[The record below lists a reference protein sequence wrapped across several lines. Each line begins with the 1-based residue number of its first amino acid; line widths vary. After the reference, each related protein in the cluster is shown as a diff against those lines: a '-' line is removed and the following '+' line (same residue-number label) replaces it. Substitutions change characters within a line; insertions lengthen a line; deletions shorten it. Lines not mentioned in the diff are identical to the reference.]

1 MMEQKRPIFLYALI
15 LAICAIWVL
24 PLVTVIFASFKPEA
38 EIRTGNPLY
47 PPTDPTVSNY
57 SNALHEG
64 SPPLLT
70 AFKNTLIITVP
81 AVLGSVFLGSLAAYP
96 LARLKFKGSTTV
108 YLLLLFGMMFPFQ
121 LVMVPVFK
129 TADFFGLYETN
140 IGNYLAVIGTHIIF
154 GVPFCAFILRNFFK
168 TVPKSLQDA
177 AMIDGCSHFSF
188 FFRILLP
195 LSLPALAV
203 ISLLQFT
210 GIYNDM
216 LWALVLMRYTDTYPV
231 ATTLA
236 SLSTTAGV
244 PYGLLCAA
252 GFLAVLPTLILFVLL
267 QRYFIQGLAAVGQ

>member
-1 MMEQKRPIFLYALI
+1 MPLI
-15 LAICAIWVL
+15 
-24 PLVTVIFASFKPEA
+24 TVIFASFKPEV

-47 PPTDPTVSNY
+47 PPTDPTTSNY
-57 SNALHEG
+57 SDALYEG

-70 AFKNTLIITVP
+70 AFKNTLIITIP
-81 AVLGSVFLGSLAAYP
+81 AVLGSVFLGALAAYP

-129 TADFFGLYETN
+129 AADFLGLYETTT
-140 IGNYLAVIGTHIIF
+140 GNYLAVIGTHIIF

-168 TVPKSLQDA
+168 TVPRSLQDA

-252 GFLAVLPTLILFVLL
+252 GFLAVLPTLILFILL

>member
-1 MMEQKRPIFLYALI
+1 MSEKSTKILYVI
-15 LAICAIWVL
+15 VFFICIIWVL
-24 PLVTVIFASFKPEA
+24 PLITVIFASFKPEV

-47 PPTDPTVSNY
+47 PPTDPTTSNY
-57 SNALHEG
+57 SDALYEG

-70 AFKNTLIITVP
+70 AFKNTLIITTP
-81 AVLGSVFLGSLAAYP
+81 AVLGSVFLGALAAYP

-129 TADFFGLYETN
+129 AADFLGLYETTT
-140 IGNYLAVIGTHIIF
+140 GNYLAVIGTHIIF

-168 TVPKSLQDA
+168 TVPRSLQDA

-252 GFLAVLPTLILFVLL
+252 GFLAVLPTLILFILL